1 MTFIVDG
8 VKLDIIKEEVIMFAV
23 CLKIGMSYSVY
34 TTIDLCMRSYKF
46 GLFNKEGLY
55 DVKVSEGGLIV
66 SAVPVKTRS
75 VTWRDLKWVYSQQF
89 NVQEVLC
96 IGDNELICGID
107 GECLFAFGDG
117 EEEIGRA
124 HV

>member
-55 DVKVSEGGLIV
+55 RSEERRVG
-66 SAVPVKTRS
+66 K
-75 VTWRDLKWVYSQQF
+75 
-89 NVQEVLC
+89 
-96 IGDNELICGID
+96 
-107 GECLFAFGDG
+107 ECL
-117 EEEIGRA
+117 
-124 HV
+124 